1 MGISHVLKSEI
12 MKTYSGTAYTN
23 QGPVSVRFLL
33 TDEEFAYMMQP
44 DVQALPADTCEVL
57 EVIDVELP
65 LMHDIHQMPGVV
77 Q

>member
-1 MGISHVLKSEI
+1 
-12 MKTYSGTAYTN
+12 MKTYSGTALTN

-44 DVQALPADTCEVL
+44 DVQALPADTSLVL
-57 EVIDVELP
+57 EIIEVELP
-65 LMHDIHQMPGVV
+65 ELHDIHQMPEVV

>member
-1 MGISHVLKSEI
+1 
-12 MKTYSGTAYTN
+12 MKTYSGTALTN

-44 DVQALPADTCEVL
+44 DVQALPADTCQVL
-57 EVIDVELP
+57 EVIEVEMP
-65 LMHDIHQMPGVV
+65 AAHDIHLMPEAV

>member
-1 MGISHVLKSEI
+1 MAYNAS
-12 MKTYSGTAYTN
+12 MKTYSGTALTS

-44 DVQALPADTCEVL
+44 DVQALPADTSLVL
-57 EVIDVELP
+57 EIIEVQMPEL
-65 LMHDIHQMPGVV
+65 HDIHQMPEVV

>member
-1 MGISHVLKSEI
+1 
-12 MKTYSGTAYTN
+12 MKTYSGTALTE

-44 DVQALPADTCEVL
+44 DVQALPADTCQVL
-57 EVIDVELP
+57 EVIEVEMPEL
-65 LMHDIHQMPGVV
+65 HNIHMMPEAV